1 MYMWVIEEGGGKV
14 MLQGAE
20 LVKVDNLKYF
30 ASKLQSN

>member
-1 MYMWVIEEGGGKV
+1 

-30 ASKLQSN
+30 ASKLQIIRDKMEYMRL